1 MKNVRRFC
9 VTIVGL
15 LLLISCEDR
24 GKDLSTKSD
33 STSFTQETSTNL
45 DEKLTPVVLGEK
57 MENPFSVE
65 NMQLALNSL
74 LEKPDELEG
83 AGVSKRNAE
92 VIAITPT
99 DWYICFKVDSTQFNT
114 LTSDT
119 TLSLTQIPLDYE
131 IEQQGDYLEEFQN
144 SEIKKLYTVVKPG
157 YTNPNG
163 IEFEILEELFIPEN
177 SEYYSEETF
186 KDSENKTETRSTSI
200 KLMDD
205 NFVNALLIQ
214 SFVLTG
220 NEKFLPE
227 RNKIEER
234 MMDEE
239 CIPKRFLWWSW
250 NDCNTYYYPEG
261 KVSYQTPN
269 GYEPVKGIK
278 IVMWRWF
285 TRIEAITNSDGYFI
299 SKTRLNKILIGNNVQ
314 YYMNMTGKNGNQ
326 TWHLD
331 ANLFGALCFWVNEYN
346 LGSCSP
352 NYVEFKFDSN
362 HKAWR
367 QCLVS
372 NAVYDYITYVRNEG
386 LTLPPNNLRIAV
398 GNNDYGSSAPIYNKY
413 FNSDFNALAS
423 FVNLLIPFVPLGL
436 LKPDLIILCD
446 NNPKY
451 YNKRISTVWHE
462 LSHGSHLQAMI
473 NNKGIMWAS
482 NYWTKVVTQEGLNGV
497 NKGDIYGKKGDNN
510 WEYIALA
517 EGWAN
522 YREWKMC
529 KTYLKYNSI
538 TEIKGPTL
546 DPYYDT
552 DPADMT
558 EHINY
563 RYGGLLKNLN
573 IYISDKIFEK
583 AISSNTSIKGLK
595 QQLLELYPQKSVI
608 INKKFNDYEKLQ

>member
-9 VTIVGL
+9 VTILGL

-45 DEKLTPVVLGEK
+45 EEKLTPVVLGEK

-92 VIAITPT
+92 VIEITPT
-99 DWYICFKVDSTQFNT
+99 DWYICFKVDSAQFNT

-186 KDSENKTETRSTSI
+186 KDSENKIETRSTSI

-239 CIPKRFLWWSW
+239 CITKRFLWWSW

-269 GYEPVKGIK
+269 GYKPVKGIK

-299 SKTRLNKILIGNNVQ
+299 SKTRLNKILIANNIN
-314 YYMNMTGKNGNQ
+314 YYMQMVGRNGQNQ
-326 TWHLD
+326 WSM
-331 ANLFGALCFWVNEYN
+331 NVSIYGALCLWNDSYYLGNFSPDYNEFRI
-346 LGSCSP
+346 G
-352 NYVEFKFDSN
+352 VN
-362 HKAWR
+362 HKAWGK
-367 QCLVS
+367 S
-372 NAVYDYITYVRNEG
+372 MINNAIYDYINIVKENG
-386 LTLPPNNLRIAV
+386 LTLPPKNLRIGV
-398 GNNDYGSSAPIYNKY
+398 YNGQRSSSAPLLNNHTNI
-413 FNSDFNALAS
+413 SLACGGNWLMDYI
-423 FVNLLIPFVPLGL
+423 FGAYGELIAYGL
-436 LKPDLIILCD
+436 VGWGLPDLMLCYESNLD
-446 NNPKY
+446 LYKS
-451 YNKRISTVWHE
+451 KVSTIWHE
-462 LSHGSHLQAMI
+462 LNHASHLQAMI
-473 NNKGIMWAS
+473 NNKGYNFAS
-482 NYWTKVVTQEGLNGV
+482 DYWSHNVYQQAKNATSAQDGSP
-497 NKGDIYGKKGDNN
+497 YGKKGDEN
-510 WEYIALA
+510 WQYIALS

-522 YREWKMC
+522 YRQWKLA
-529 KTYLKYNSI
+529 KSFLNYNSI
-538 TEIKGPTL
+538 NNKYPTSTPLDYTHIFVYNYASMFYRLSSIGCSDKEIELAISKSKTL
-546 DPYYDT
+546 QS
-552 DPADMT
+552 
-558 EHINY
+558 
-563 RYGGLLKNLN
+563 LKNNFSGHKLFN
-573 IYISDKIFEK
+573 KI
-583 AISSNTSIKGLK
+583 T
-595 QQLLELYPQKSVI
+595 PI
-608 INKKFNDYEKLQ
+608 INKYE

>member
-24 GKDLSTKSD
+24 GKNLSTKSD

-45 DEKLTPVVLGEK
+45 EEKLTPVVLGEK

-92 VIAITPT
+92 VIEITPT

-269 GYEPVKGIK
+269 GYKPVKGIK

-314 YYMNMTGKNGNQ
+314 YYMKMQGQNGFYN
-326 TWHLD
+326 WHLD
-331 ANLFGALCFWVNEYN
+331 INFYGVSLWVNEYN
-346 LGSCSP
+346 LGSKSP
-352 NYVEFKFDSN
+352 NYNNFYFTTN

-367 QCLVS
+367 QCLVN
-372 NAVYDYITYVRNEG
+372 NAIYDYVTYIRKEG

-398 GNNDYGSSAPIYNKY
+398 GENGIGCSAPL
-413 FNSDFNALAS
+413 FT
-423 FVNLLIPFVPLGL
+423 
-436 LKPDLIILCD
+436 
-446 NNPKY
+446 KY
-451 YNKRISTVWHE
+451 YNSDLYHITLLATTVIPISIFIPSLVPDIIIDCKNSTSEYYRRYASVWHE
-462 LSHGSHLQAMI
+462 LSHGSHIQAMI
-473 NNKGIMWAS
+473 NNKGISFATD
-482 NYWTKVVTQEGLNGV
+482 YWTRIVRQEALNSVSSKKDTYG
-497 NKGDIYGKKGDNN
+497 NKGDLN
-510 WEYIALA
+510 WQYIALA
-517 EGWAN
+517 EGWAYSREKEMCNKYIN
-522 YREWKMC
+522 YDYNIPNNNLLIANYSSLFIK
-529 KTYLKYNSI
+529 LKNISVSNKIIEKSLSLSNSI
-538 TEIKGPTL
+538 SNFKTNLLKEI
-546 DPYYDT
+546 
-552 DPADMT
+552 
-558 EHINY
+558 
-563 RYGGLLKNLN
+563 KNLN
-573 IYISDKIFEK
+573 QQSQIKKIFDK
-583 AISSNTSIKGLK
+583 
-595 QQLLELYPQKSVI
+595 
-608 INKKFNDYEKLQ
+608 YE